1 MKLSYKILWVDN
13 EDGIYNH
20 HKNEIETHLKELGFN
35 PDIKFITD
43 FKEYKNQKLDLSSF
57 DLFILDYKL
66 KNGENGNK
74 IVKDI
79 REGHS
84 IYTEILFYSSVP
96 EQARK
101 QIFDDKL
108 NGVYVSSRKFDDF
121 EEDSLGLIDVTIKK
135 TQDVNNL
142 RGLIMA
148 EVAELDRI
156 KEQIIV
162 KATFKINDKELEKYI
177 LRKVESSLASNR
189 TKLDTFTSDIDNL
202 LITELL
208 GSRGLIDSDK
218 KRLAVGKTL
227 EKLSITEPIDKITF
241 LEPYKNHILTIRNN
255 FAHVEESDG
264 CDEEGNTC
272 KLIGS
277 IPFTEKKCIEIRQ
290 EIKKYKDILLEIKQK
305 LNE

>member
-20 HKNEIETHLKELGFN
+20 HKRAIDTHLKELGFEPN
-35 PDIKFITD
+35 INFLTD
-43 FKEYKNQKLDLSSF
+43 FQEYKSKNFDLNSF

-74 IVKDI
+74 IVQDI
-79 REGHS
+79 RNEHS

-101 QIFDDKL
+101 QIFDDQL
-108 NGVYVSSRKFDDF
+108 NGVYVSSRQFDDF

-135 TQDVNNL
+135 TQDINNL

-162 KATFKINDKELEKYI
+162 NATSKINDKELEKYI
-177 LRKVESSLASNR
+177 LKKVESSLDSNR
-189 TKLDTFTSDIDNL
+189 TKLDKFNSNIDNL

-208 GSRGLIDSDK
+208 DSRGLIDSDK

-241 LEPYKNHILTIRNN
+241 LEPYKNNILTIRNM
-255 FAHVEESDG
+255 
-264 CDEEGNTC
+264 
-272 KLIGS
+272 
-277 IPFTEKKCIEIRQ
+277 
-290 EIKKYKDILLEIKQK
+290 IKWLGILRIY
-305 LNE
+305 